1 MNDEAH
7 IHQGTTTV
15 PAPHEA
21 AGEPNVMNPAPAMML
36 WTWFVFLIVVVI
48 LYKLA
53 WKPILRALENREV
66 TIRQSLDNAA
76 KLRDELDKLEQQRRE
91 VLAEAERKSRDVI
104 ADARKAAGEAANAI
118 EQKARVEAQGLVE
131 NAKREIHVAEE
142 KAKAAIR
149 KETAELALT
158 VASRLLQENLDDTK
172 NRALT
177 DQLIQKLG

>member
-7 IHQGTTTV
+7 IHQSTTA
-15 PAPHEA
+15 APTQHGE
-21 AGEPNVMNPAPAMML
+21 AGEPNVMNPAPTMML

-53 WKPILRALENREV
+53 WKPILNALEQREA

-76 KLRDELDKLEQQRRE
+76 KLRDELDKLEQQRSA
-91 VLAEAERKSRDVI
+91 VLAEADRKSRDVI
-104 ADARKAAGEAANAI
+104 AEARKAAGEAAAAI
-118 EQKARVEAQGLVE
+118 EQKARTEAQGLVE
-131 NAKREIHVAEE
+131 NAKREIQAAEE

-149 KETAELALT
+149 KETAELALSA
-158 VASRLLQENLDDTK
+158 ASHLLQENLDDAK